1 MLIVKAGL
9 LDPTGTTFWTLVAL
23 LLFLGILTYTKVWGT
38 IGKALDD
45 RADGIKKELD
55 EARRLREDAQ
65 ALLADYQK
73 KSREAEEE
81 ARSIVD
87 QAKREAEALAVES
100 RKQLADSVERRTKAA
115 EEKIARAEAQ
125 ALGEV
130 RSAAVSAAVAAA
142 EKVLRAKASGNTA
155 VDLIDDSIRN
165 LKGRLN

>member
-1 MLIVKAGL
+1 MFNPQDPVFWVLVSFLLFFGL
-9 LDPTGTTFWTLVAL
+9 L
-23 LLFLGILTYTKVWGT
+23 TYQKVWGS

-65 ALLADYQK
+65 ALLADYQR
-73 KSREAEEE
+73 KSREAEDE
-81 ARSIVD
+81 ARSIID
-87 QAKREAEALAVES
+87 QAKREAEALAIES
-100 RKQLADSVERRTKAA
+100 RKQLAESVERRTKAA

-130 RSAAVSAAVAAA
+130 RSAAVSAAIAAA
-142 EKVLRAKASGNTA
+142 EKVLRTKASGDTA
-155 VDLIDDSIRN
+155 SDLIDESIRN